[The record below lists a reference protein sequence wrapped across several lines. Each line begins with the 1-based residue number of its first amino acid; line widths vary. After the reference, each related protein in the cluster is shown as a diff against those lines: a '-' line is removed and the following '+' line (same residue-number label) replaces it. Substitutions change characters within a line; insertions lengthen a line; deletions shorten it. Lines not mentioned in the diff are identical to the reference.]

1 MVDITPELLERI
13 QDDFAEAFSEDIRLA
28 ELNELIQGGKAS
40 YKEADEYAAR
50 VGDIL
55 ADAYRKNISSN
66 VLPNGK
72 MYYNIAERVLNPTL
86 EENYRITA
94 DVAEKVQE
102 GLNEAA
108 GIKIKVQRPE
118 LNQDRIDGIINL
130 VADAE
135 QYDDVEWEFL
145 SAIINFTQNIVT
157 DSVRRNAD
165 FHYESG
171 LSPKIVRTSEAGA
184 CKWCRALAGTY
195 DYGGVKDTGN
205 DVWRRHRDCRCVVE
219 YDPGNGAKQN
229 SHTKQWR
236 REEEN
241 GKIES
246 RKQVGTEKKKTAGQR
261 NIEYALKNGITSEEI
276 CRAIIENHEA
286 LKDYAPEKMKE
297 LLESFGYDVKPLGSK
312 SSLNGI
318 PFEEGGGYRASFKG
332 DGYIQYHPKKNSHHM
347 VNAEKVPYWRISF
360 GKGGDNRYDMDGRRI
375 TEGNK

>member
-1 MVDITPELLERI
+1 MVDIAPELLKRI
-13 QDDFAEAFSEDIRLA
+13 QDDFAEAFSGDKRLA
-28 ELNELIQGGKAS
+28 ELDALIKGGKAS

-50 VGDIL
+50 VGDLL
-55 ADAYRKNISSN
+55 ADAYRRNVSSD

-94 DVAEKVQE
+94 DIAEKVQE
-102 GLNEAA
+102 RLNEAA

-130 VADAE
+130 VAEAE
-135 QYDDVEWEFL
+135 RYDDVEGELL
-145 SAIINFTQNIVT
+145 SSILNFTQSVVT

-184 CKWCRALAGTY
+184 CKWCRALADTY
-195 DYGGVKDTGN
+195 DYGSVRDTGN

-229 SHTKQWR
+229 AHTKQWR
-236 REEEN
+236 RSEESD
-241 GKIES
+241 KIES
-246 RKQVGTEKKKTAGQR
+246 RKQVGTEKEKTAGQR

-286 LKDYAPEKMKE
+286 LKDYTPGEMKE

-312 SSLNGI
+312 SSLKGI

-332 DGYIQYHPKKNSHHM
+332 DGYIQYHPKKASHH
-347 VNAEKVPYWRISF
+347 KVGDDYDEYWKVAY
-360 GKGGDNRYDMDGRRI
+360 GKVGGQRYGMDGS
-375 TEGNK
+375 EVK